1 MKLTRTS
8 QPKALGITIILSI
21 WIVSFLLLVVVFL
34 EIYFQMAGKKNEL
47 NALHKTSYYGKA
59 LDYDPYDLFTIQ
71 HLHPYY
77 LFSLPWKHP
86 DKINANNPFVNI
98 DKDGFRVNSYESLS
112 NVVLLGGSTA
122 FGHFSSSDKT
132 TIASTLS
139 SAMKVRVV
147 NRNAP
152 SWVSHQ
158 ELIALAKYRD
168 AYDYSISFSTNNDIS
183 NFCNDELWN
192 EPFSDR
198 MESFGT
204 LESYFN
210 DIRKIPSRLNSFKE
224 YFSIRFPG
232 TTLTYL
238 RLKQIFVGDSVISA
252 VDSQYCGG
260 VGSAEKVASN
270 ILQNQKTMQLLTE
283 ARGGKHFLIIQPWY
297 PLHMKAD
304 DETKTKY
311 REEIAFR
318 NLVISILLKDNF
330 CRLLC
335 LDLSK
340 IFDDYTPLVKT
351 APKSLIY
358 IGGNESSKTAVFI
371 DFVHLSDTGVKVVT
385 QKIINFKKIRG
396 FSTRDVR

>member
-34 EIYFQMAGKKNEL
+34 EIYFQMADKKHEL

-59 LDYDPYDLFTIQ
+59 LDDDPYSRFVVQ

-77 LFSLPWKHP
+77 LFSLPWKHL

-98 DKDGFRVNSYESLS
+98 DKVGFRVNSYESLS

-152 SWVSHQ
+152 SWNSHQ
-158 ELIALAKYRD
+158 ELIALAKYGD
-168 AYDYSISFSTNNDIS
+168 TYDYSISFSTANDIS
-183 NFCNDELWN
+183 IFCGDELWN
-192 EPFSDR
+192 ETFSDR
-198 MESFGT
+198 MENFGT

-210 DIRKIPSRLNSFKE
+210 DITKTPSFLKSLRE
-224 YFSIRFPG
+224 YLSSRFPG
-232 TTLTYL
+232 TALTYF

-260 VGSAEKVASN
+260 VGSAKKVASN

-297 PLHMKAD
+297 PMHLKAD
-304 DETKTKY
+304 DETKNKY
-311 REEIAFR
+311 REEITFH
-318 NLVISILLKDNF
+318 NMVVSTILKDNF
-330 CRLLC
+330 CRLSC
-335 LDLSK
+335 LNLSK

-358 IGGNESSKTAVFI
+358 IGTNESSKTAVFI
-371 DFVHLSDTGVKVVT
+371 DSVHLSDTGVKVVT
-385 QKIINFKKIRG
+385 QKIVNFLKN
-396 FSTRDVR
+396 

>member
-8 QPKALGITIILSI
+8 KPKALGITIIKSI
-21 WIVSFLLLVVVFL
+21 WTVSFLLLGVVFL
-34 EIYFQMAGKKNEL
+34 EVYFKMATKKNEL
-47 NALHKTSYYGKA
+47 IPLHKTSYYGKA
-59 LDYDPYDLFTIQ
+59 LDYDPYSLFVVQ

-77 LFSLPWKHP
+77 LFSLPWKHL

-112 NVVLLGGSTA
+112 DVVLLGGSTA

-152 SWVSHQ
+152 SWNSHQ
-158 ELIALAKYRD
+158 ELIALAKYGD
-168 AYDYSISFSTNNDIS
+168 TYNYSISFSTANDIS
-183 NFCNDELWN
+183 IFCGDELWN
-192 EPFSDR
+192 PPFSDR
-198 MESFGT
+198 IESFGT

-210 DIRKIPSRLNSFKE
+210 DIRKSPSLLTSFRA
-224 YFSIRFPG
+224 YLSSRFPG
-232 TTLTYL
+232 TTLTYF

-297 PLHMKAD
+297 PMHLKAD

-311 REEIAFR
+311 REVIAFR
-318 NLVISILLKDNF
+318 NLVIKILLKDNF
-330 CRLLC
+330 CRLSC

-340 IFDDYTPLVKT
+340 IFDVNTPLVKT
-351 APKSLIY
+351 AAKSLIY
-358 IGGNESSKTAVFI
+358 VGTNKSSKTAVFI

-385 QKIINFKKIRG
+385 QKIVNFLKIRG